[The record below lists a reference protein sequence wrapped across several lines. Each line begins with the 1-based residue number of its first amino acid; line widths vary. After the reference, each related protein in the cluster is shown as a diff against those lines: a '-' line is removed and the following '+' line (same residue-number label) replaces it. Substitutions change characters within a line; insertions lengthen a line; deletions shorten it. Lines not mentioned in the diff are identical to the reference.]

1 MRVLVVESTEQEG
14 ILTLRDPEDGRA
26 TTVRVNWTKE
36 LKELGVQPDEEV
48 EMTFS
53 RIVK

>member
-1 MRVLVVESTEQEG
+1 MRVLVVESTAQDG
-14 ILTLRDPEDGRA
+14 ILTLRDPDDGRA
-26 TTVRVNWTKE
+26 TTVRVKWTKE
-36 LKELGVQPDEEV
+36 LRKLGVKPDEEV